1 MCKFCVSVLVTQNIV
16 LHVVTLITKDETT
29 NLRNKE
35 IFDKEVSLRPKGF
48 QVNLLHF
55 KNHYI
60 DIEYENHESR
70 GNLCIDH
77 FQNGPDDRSTA

>member
-35 IFDKEVSLRPKGF
+35 IFDKEVDLRLKGF
-48 QVNLLHF
+48 LVDLLHF
-55 KNHYI
+55 KNY
-60 DIEYENHESR
+60 
-70 GNLCIDH
+70 
-77 FQNGPDDRSTA
+77 